1 MAYDNAVVHRLIG
14 SQMFLN
20 EFVFCRW
27 VKKGTENTIQF
38 LFYDYISY
46 YRNGYKSCYRL
57 VISRQLWLRIGQMEK
72 YKKLHEQNNEDNK

>member
-27 VKKGTENTIQF
+27 VKKELKIQF
-38 LFYDYISY
+38 SSFFMITFRITEMDISLVTGLLFHDNFGCELADFYDINAGN
-46 YRNGYKSCYRL
+46 RR
-57 VISRQLWLRIGQMEK
+57 
-72 YKKLHEQNNEDNK
+72 